1 LNGWALSCALIIG
14 VTAPVAAGQPA
25 ADAPRKQ
32 AHATRIGEGVVRL
45 DGRLDEAFWET
56 AIPVT
61 DFVQQEPTE
70 NAPPIDRIDV
80 RFVYDDSALWVG
92 ARLDSIVAPG
102 VQAPMS
108 RRDDGDQS
116 ESLVIELDT
125 FLDRRTA
132 YAFGVTASGVRLD
145 HFHPTDNQDDEDEE
159 FAPVWRARTHI
170 DERGW
175 SAELWIPF
183 SQLRFTDQPE
193 RVWGLNIRR
202 YRPTINEQ
210 DYWALIGRT
219 GTGWASRFGDL
230 RGIVGVDPKARLELL
245 PYLAGGSRVSGNR
258 NPDNPF
264 DDGKNL
270 SGRVGAD
277 IKVGIGP
284 NLTLDATINPDFGQV
299 EADPAQ
305 INLSVFEVIFDERR
319 PFFIEGNNVLAAG
332 TSNYYYSRRI
342 GARPTD
348 FVSTPAAPAVRPQFV
363 DFPGTT
369 EILGAAKLTGR
380 VSTNTSVGF
389 LAAVTDSEHAGVS
402 TGGVRSEIKVAPRSE
417 WLVGRIIQQF
427 GSQSST
433 VGAHVTMV
441 HRELDPN
448 EFLASRLNRNAITV
462 GADTRVR
469 FANRTY
475 EAAGNV
481 GLTFLTG
488 EPAQIARVQQA
499 AGHYLQRVDQ
509 PNIRFDPTRRSLE
522 GAQIQG
528 SINKIGGR
536 HWLWGGN
543 VMIESPEF
551 DPLDFGRL
559 NYAGDVTG
567 GPRLNYRETRPGRIF
582 RAYSLQVAL
591 NTYFYFDF
599 NLGVRKTINTTNS
612 FTFRNFWVA
621 TLNSNHYL
629 RGNDTQQTRGGP
641 AMGTPRGMNVTST
654 LRNNTAATTYWTA
667 SQIVRRNELGDRS
680 YETSGSL
687 SARPSPSLQL
697 SVTPT
702 YLNEKGTG
710 GIFSGPLSRQ
720 YLATID
726 GGSAATYGKRYVF
739 GLVDRTT
746 FSSQFR
752 VNYTFKPDMTLDV
765 YAEPFAASGQYRGYG
780 ELARPRDRDL
790 RLYGTDGTTI
800 TRQADLSFL
809 ITDGAQSFRLAN
821 QDFNNRSFRSNVV
834 FRWEWRPGSIFF
846 AVWQQNRAS
855 AEPDGRHVGV
865 GDLFNSLSAPG
876 DNIFAIKTTIWR
888 SR

>member
-1 LNGWALSCALIIG
+1 VLIIA
-14 VTAPVAAGQPA
+14 VSAPAAAGQAPPP

-32 AHATRIGEGVVRL
+32 AHAARIDDGAVRL
-45 DGRLDEAFWET
+45 DGRLDEPFWET
-56 AIPVT
+56 ATPVT

-70 NAPPIDRIDV
+70 NAAPTDRMEV
-80 RFVYDDSALWVG
+80 RFVYDGSALWVG
-92 ARLDSIVAPG
+92 ARMDSVVAPG

-116 ESLVIELDT
+116 ESLLIELDT

-159 FAPVWRARTHI
+159 FAPVWRARTQT
-170 DERGW
+170 DDRGW

-202 YRPTINEQ
+202 YRPTVNEQ

-245 PYLAGGSRVSGNR
+245 PYLAGGSRVTGNR
-258 NPDNPF
+258 NPNNPF

-270 SGRVGAD
+270 NGRVGAD
-277 IKVGIGP
+277 VKVGIGS

-342 GARPTD
+342 GARPAD
-348 FVSTPAAPAVRPQFV
+348 FVTQPASPAVRPEFV

-380 VSTNTSVGF
+380 LKPNTSIGF

-402 TGGVRSEIKVAPRSE
+402 IAGVRSEVKVAPRTE

-427 GSQSST
+427 GTQSST

-448 EFLASRLNRNAITV
+448 EFLAGRLNRNAITV
-462 GADTRVR
+462 GADTRLR
-469 FANRTY
+469 FKNRTY

-481 GLTFLTG
+481 GLTFLNG

-499 AGHYLQRVDQ
+499 SGHYLQRVDQ
-509 PNIRFDPTRRSLE
+509 PTIRFDPTRRSLE

-536 HWLWGGN
+536 HWLWGAN

-591 NTYFYFDF
+591 NTYFYFDT

-612 FTFRNFWVA
+612 FTLKNFWVA

-641 AMGTPRGMNVTST
+641 SMGTPRGWTVTST
-654 LRNNTAATTYWTA
+654 LRNNTAATTSWTA
-667 SQIVRRNELGDRS
+667 SEIIRANEFGEHS

-697 SVTPT
+697 SVTPS
-702 YLNEKGTG
+702 YFNEKGTG
-710 GIFSGPLSRQ
+710 GIFSGPISRQ

-746 FSSQFR
+746 FSAQFR

-800 TRQADLSFL
+800 TRLPDLSFL
-809 ITDGAQSFRLAN
+809 VTDGPQSFRLAN

-834 FRWEWRPGSIFF
+834 FRWEWRPGSILFV
-846 AVWQQNRAS
+846 VWQQNRAS
-855 AEPDGRHVGV
+855 ALANGEHVGV

-876 DNIFAIKTTIWR
+876 DNIFAVKTTIWR